1 MLEMLIVNEREK
13 HECFKK
19 IVYLDSSRLSE
30 IVKIYSP
37 QIEGNKDCEV
47 LICVDFYHSG
57 PSSRIIELED
67 VDKIDHVRGLKI
79 CRSPTP

>member
-1 MLEMLIVNEREK
+1 MREKSTSVSKRLFTLIVQD
-13 HECFKK
+13 CT
-19 IVYLDSSRLSE
+19 E

-67 VDKIDHVRGLKI
+67 VDKIDHVRGLKV